1 MTVLAVTPPTPPN
14 ANAERAMF
22 VWVGTAGGSSDP
34 LASDA
39 KMQSLLNFCSTNG
52 VNLLFLDIWGYLG
65 GGNWSTAHYQSVQKF
80 IHFAHASGI
89 LVYALAGNTDW
100 AHNQQWVMAN
110 ITRRIAEYQAI
121 ANASS
126 TTNINGSFDG
136 VMLDVEYWTVPGY
149 TDTEVLGLIDLV
161 KAMKRML
168 NIPVGCF
175 LSQWQADPA
184 SAALTCTYAGDTAL
198 EGLLIMRNVDCV
210 AVGCYSNNGGGTTG
224 TTQIAMF
231 QKWFDDAAVPG
242 AGRNTGA
249 WCCSITDSG
258 QPAGTSY
265 SGETKATMEANHTAI
280 SGAFCAAPNTNAVFR
295 GQCVQAYTSY
305 SAMS

>member
-1 MTVLAVTPPTPPN
+1 MAVSAVTPPTPPN
-14 ANAERAMF
+14 VNAERAMF
-22 VWVGTAGGSSDP
+22 VWVGTPGNSNDP
-34 LASDA
+34 LSTDA
-39 KMQSLLNFCSTNG
+39 RMQSLLNFCAANG
-52 VNLLFLDIWGYLG
+52 VNLLFLDMWGYLG
-65 GGNWSTAHYQSVQKF
+65 GGNWTTARYQAVQKF
-80 IHFAHASGI
+80 IHYAHASGI

-121 ANASS
+121 ADASS
-126 TTNINGSFDG
+126 TTNISGAFDG
-136 VMLDVEYWTVPGY
+136 VMLDVEYWVTPSY
-149 TDTEVLGLIDLV
+149 TETEVIGLIDLI
-161 KAMKRML
+161 KSMKRML

-184 SAALTCTYAGDTAL
+184 SDALTCTYAGDTAL

-210 AVGCYSNNGGGTTG
+210 AVGCYSNNS
-224 TTQIAMF
+224 TTQISMF

-242 AGRNTGA
+242 DDRNTGA

-265 SGETKATMEANHTAI
+265 SGGTKATMETNHATI
-280 SGAFCAAPNTNAVFR
+280 SAAFCAAPNTNAVFR